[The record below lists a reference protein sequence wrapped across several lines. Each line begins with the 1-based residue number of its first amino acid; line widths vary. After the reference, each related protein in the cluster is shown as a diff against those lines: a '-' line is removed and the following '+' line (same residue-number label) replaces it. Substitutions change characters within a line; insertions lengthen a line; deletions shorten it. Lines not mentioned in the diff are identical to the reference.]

1 MNKGKIVMQIFLLL
15 TMSWSYDALAGNVEK
30 EIEAP
35 VHEAVGIEQ
44 KTQAREVNWRT
55 EKEKKT
61 LAFEALEKEL
71 AMVEKERNTE
81 AARRTA
87 LISNL
92 RRKTNQLEDIAEIE
106 GQMSPFLCDLLD
118 KIKTLNARDLP
129 FLQQE
134 RQKRIQALEELNA
147 DPQVPVSE
155 KFRKLM
161 EALLV
166 ETEYGTTIEVYQQT
180 VPLSGEETLVNIF
193 RLGRLRL
200 FYQTLDKQ
208 QCGFFNPAQKIWEPL
223 ENIHLKTIQ
232 AAIDMGLKR
241 KPVEILTLPIGR
253 IVVQ

>member
-15 TMSWSYDALAGNVEK
+15 TMSWSYDALAEKVEK

-55 EKEKKT
+55 EKEKKR

-71 AMVEKERNTE
+71 AMLEKERNTE

-87 LISNL
+87 LIANIS
-92 RRKTNQLEDIAEIE
+92 RKMKQLEDIAEIE
-106 GQMSPFLCDLLD
+106 GRMSPFLCELLD

-129 FLQQE
+129 FLQEE
-134 RQKRIQALEELNA
+134 RQKRIQALEELNTN
-147 DPQVPVSE
+147 PQVPVSE
-155 KFRKLM
+155 KFRKMM

-180 VPLSGEETLVNIF
+180 IPLSGEETLVNIF

-208 QCGFFNPAQKIWEPL
+208 QCGFFNPAQKVWEPL
-223 ENIHLKTIQ
+223 EDTYLKTIQ

-241 KPVEILTLPIGR
+241 KPVEILTLPLGR
-253 IVVQ
+253 IMVQ

>member
-1 MNKGKIVMQIFLLL
+1 MNKGKISIHVFLLL
-15 TMSWSYDALAGNVEK
+15 TMSWSYDALAGNVKK
-30 EIEAP
+30 EIQTP

-61 LAFEALEKEL
+61 LVFEALEKEL
-71 AMVEKERNTE
+71 AMLEKELNTE

-87 LISNL
+87 LISSII
-92 RRKTNQLEDIAEIE
+92 RKTKQIEDLAEIE
-106 GQMSPFLCDLLD
+106 GQMSPFLYDLLD
-118 KIKTLNARDLP
+118 KIKEINARDLP
-129 FLQQE
+129 FLQEE

-147 DPQVPVSE
+147 NPQVPVSE

-180 VPLSGEETLVNIF
+180 IPLSGEETLVNIF

-208 QCGFFNPAQKIWEPL
+208 ECGFFNPAQKVWEPL
-223 ENIHLKTIQ
+223 GNTHLKTIQ

>member
-1 MNKGKIVMQIFLLL
+1 MNKGKILIHVFLLL
-15 TMSWSYDALAGNVEK
+15 TMSWSYDALAGNVKK
-30 EIEAP
+30 EIQAP

-44 KTQAREVNWRT
+44 KIQARDVNWRT

-61 LAFEALEKEL
+61 LVFEALEKEL
-71 AMVEKERNTE
+71 AMREKELNTE

-87 LISNL
+87 LISSII
-92 RRKTNQLEDIAEIE
+92 RKTKQIEDLAEIE
-106 GQMSPFLCDLLD
+106 GQMSPFLYDLLD
-118 KIKTLNARDLP
+118 KIKEINARDLP
-129 FLQQE
+129 FLQEE

-147 DPQVPVSE
+147 NPQVPVSE

-166 ETEYGTTIEVYQQT
+166 ETEYGTTIEAYQQT
-180 VPLSGEETLVNIF
+180 IPLSGEETLVNIF

-208 QCGFFNPAQKIWEPL
+208 KCGFFNPAQKVWEPL
-223 ENIHLKTIQ
+223 GNTHLKTIQ

>member
-1 MNKGKIVMQIFLLL
+1 MNKGKIVIQVSLLL
-15 TMSWSYDALAGNVEK
+15 TMSWPYDALAGNVKK

-35 VHEAVGIEQ
+35 VHEAVEIEQ
-44 KTQAREVNWRT
+44 KTQAREVKWRT

-61 LAFEALEKEL
+61 LEFEALEKEL
-71 AMVEKERNTE
+71 AMVEQERNTE

-87 LISNL
+87 LISNIS
-92 RRKTNQLEDIAEIE
+92 RKTEQLEDIAEIE

-118 KIKTLNARDLP
+118 KIKKLNARDLP
-129 FLQQE
+129 FLQEE
-134 RQKRIQALEELNA
+134 RRKRIQALEELNA

-180 VPLSGEETLVNIF
+180 IPLSGEETLVNIF

-208 QCGFFNPAQKIWEPL
+208 QCGFFNPAQKVWEPL
-223 ENIHLKTIQ
+223 ENTYLKTIQ
-232 AAIDMGLKR
+232 AAIYMGSKR
-241 KPVEILTLPIGR
+241 KPVEILTLPLGR

>member
-1 MNKGKIVMQIFLLL
+1 MNKGKIIIQVFILL
-15 TMSWSYDALAGNVEK
+15 TMSWPHNALAANVEK

-35 VHEAVGIEQ
+35 VHKAVGIEQ
-44 KTQAREVNWRT
+44 KIQSQEVNWRT

-61 LAFEALEKEL
+61 LEFQALEKEL
-71 AMVEKERNTE
+71 VMVEKKRRTE
-81 AARRTA
+81 AARKIA

-92 RRKTNQLEDIAEIE
+92 SRKTKQLEDIAEIE
-106 GQMSPFLCDLLD
+106 GQISPFLCDLLD
-118 KIKTLNARDLP
+118 KIKKLNARDLP
-129 FLQQE
+129 FLHKE
-134 RQKRIQALEELNA
+134 RQKRIQALEALNA
-147 DPQVPVSE
+147 NPQAPVSE

-180 VPLSGEETLVNIF
+180 IPLSGEKTLVNIF

-208 QCGFFNPAQKIWEPL
+208 QCGFFNPAQKEWAPL
-223 ENIHLKTIQ
+223 ENTYLKTIR
-232 AAIDMGLKR
+232 AAIDMGSKR
-241 KPVEILTLPIGR
+241 KPVEMLTLPIGR

>member
-1 MNKGKIVMQIFLLL
+1 MNKGKILIHVFLLL
-15 TMSWSYDALAGNVEK
+15 TMSWSYDTLAGNVKK
-30 EIEAP
+30 EIQAP

-61 LAFEALEKEL
+61 LVFEALEKEL
-71 AMVEKERNTE
+71 AMLEKELNTE

-87 LISNL
+87 LISSII
-92 RRKTNQLEDIAEIE
+92 RKTKQIEDLAEIE

-118 KIKTLNARDLP
+118 KIKEINARDLP
-129 FLQQE
+129 FLQEE

-147 DPQVPVSE
+147 NPQVPVSE

-166 ETEYGTTIEVYQQT
+166 ETEYGTTIEAYQQT
-180 VPLSGEETLVNIF
+180 IPLSGEETLVNIF

-208 QCGFFNPAQKIWEPL
+208 ECGFFNPAQKVWEPL
-223 ENIHLKTIQ
+223 GNTHLKTIQ

>member
-1 MNKGKIVMQIFLLL
+1 MNKGKIVIQVSLLL
-15 TMSWSYDALAGNVEK
+15 TMSCSYDALAGNVKK

-35 VHEAVGIEQ
+35 VHEAVEIEQ
-44 KTQAREVNWRT
+44 KTQAREVKWRT

-61 LAFEALEKEL
+61 LEFEALEKEL

-87 LISNL
+87 LISNIS
-92 RRKTNQLEDIAEIE
+92 RKTKQLEDIAEIE
-106 GQMSPFLCDLLD
+106 GRMSPFLCDLLD
-118 KIKTLNARDLP
+118 KIKKLNARDLP
-129 FLQQE
+129 FLQEE

-147 DPQVPVSE
+147 NPEIPVSE

-208 QCGFFNPAQKIWEPL
+208 QCGFFNPAQKKWEPL
-223 ENIHLKTIQ
+223 ENSYLKTIQ
-232 AAIDMGLKR
+232 AAIDMGSKR